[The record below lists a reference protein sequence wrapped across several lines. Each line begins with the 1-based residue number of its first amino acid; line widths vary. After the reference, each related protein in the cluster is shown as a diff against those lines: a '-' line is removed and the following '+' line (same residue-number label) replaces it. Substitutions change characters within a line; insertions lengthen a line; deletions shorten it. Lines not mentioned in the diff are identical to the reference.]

1 MWLQHVVAKP
11 MHVLHNIQLYR
22 PVPSGAA
29 RYFVEIGE
37 RLVQEGHRVTVL
49 TTDAFDLEH
58 LWAPG
63 RRCITEREDAHNG
76 VRVLRFPITRLPGSR
91 LLYPVIRRLMVELAR
106 LPIPDIF
113 TCALLRHM
121 ALLTPRLPDLVP
133 FLVTSP
139 TLADVD
145 LVHSTNITLDF
156 AILPVLHWARQ
167 RTIPHICTPFTHLGE
182 PANRQIV
189 RYYTMPHQIEILR
202 RSATVI
208 TQTGLE
214 QHFLQRKG
222 VPAEQMQ
229 TIGVGVTPAELVGGN
244 AERFRQQ
251 HNIRGTIVLTIG
263 VAAYDKGTFHT
274 VQAMQHLWRQ
284 GYDVTWVQI
293 GPMMSH
299 FETYIAS
306 LPSSDRARMR
316 VLGFVSDQER
326 HDALAAACVFVLPS
340 RTDSFGIV
348 YLEAWVYGLPVIGA
362 EAGGVPEVITHGTN
376 GLLVPFGDTANLT
389 RAIKR
394 LLDDQTLAQ
403 AFGAAGR
410 ANVLRRLT
418 WDHIYAQVREVY
430 GRAVAIM

>member
-1 MWLQHVVAKP
+1 

-58 LWAPG
+58 LWALG
-63 RRCITEREDAHNG
+63 RRYITEREDTHNG
-76 VRVLRFPITRLPGSR
+76 VCVLRFPVTRMPGSH

-106 LPIPDIF
+106 LPIPHPL
-113 TCALLRHM
+113 TRALLRRM
-121 ALLTPRLPDLVP
+121 ALLTPKLPDLAP
-133 FLVTSP
+133 FLATSP
-139 TLADVD
+139 ALADVD
-145 LVHSTNITLDF
+145 IVHSTNITLDF

-182 PANRQIV
+182 PTNRQIV

-202 RSATVI
+202 QSATVI

-214 QHFLQRKG
+214 QQFLRRTG

-229 TIGVGVTPAELVGGN
+229 TIGVGVTPAELEGGN

-251 HNIRGTIVLTIG
+251 HNIRGPIVLTIG

-284 GYDVTWVQI
+284 GYDATWVQI

-299 FETYIAS
+299 FEKYIAS
-306 LPSSDRARMR
+306 LPASDRAHMC
-316 VLGFVSDQER
+316 VLGFVPDQER
-326 HDALAAACVFVLPS
+326 HDALAAANVFVLPS

-376 GLLVPFGDTANLT
+376 GLLVSFGDTAHLT

-430 GRAVAIM
+430 GRAAAPRGAV